1 MKFAIATLFAGV
13 AAAAPTASPDVHGD
27 PYETVT
33 ISNFSYAFP
42 YKGNPQMNFYI
53 HSQRVDNVHCAA
65 VNFEVGGVYSCD
77 DPSYTFRVLEET
89 GHKLRLAHVLNGPSM
104 VGDFFIRMYG
114 PIPTALSQ
122 TGTSTADLDKEGTA

>member
-1 MKFAIATLFAGV
+1 MKFAIAALFAGI

-89 GHKLRLAHVLNGPSM
+89 GHQLRLAHVLNG
-104 VGDFFIRMYG
+104 
-114 PIPTALSQ
+114 
-122 TGTSTADLDKEGTA
+122 